1 LADDDQTPGES
12 DQASSQSDQAAA
24 DADQAAAATDQTAAD
39 ADQAAADRDQAAS
52 DRDLVDGGDRGV
64 HDASAESRDH
74 SAAQRLRGGHERT
87 RGVAVRDAGATAR
100 DQAAEARDQA
110 AAECDREMDERD
122 AERIPESSAADHG
135 RVASARRRAAGD
147 RERAAQDRQHAA
159 RYRLEAREERA
170 ALLDQIAV
178 SETDALTGARARA
191 PGLRDL
197 EVEINRARHTTGR
210 LAVAYV
216 DLIGLK
222 AVNDTQGHSAGDAL
236 LEAAVQ
242 LMQSHLRS
250 YDVIIRIGGD
260 EFVCVMSGAA
270 VEDSRQRL
278 AQIQAEAAASGLG
291 LRFGIAALE
300 PGDTPSDLIERADSE
315 LLSCDA
321 PPIAPPV
328 RVHPRPAPDNGCA
341 RILVTDDRPEMAT
354 VVSGALAERYTCDF
368 AGSLD
373 EAGEILADNAFDL
386 LLCDLHSGGDAA
398 LSFARRTIEEGL
410 DTAVILLAE
419 DDDPAQAANA
429 FEFGAFGYVVR
440 PLPGQLL
447 ITVMNA
453 LRRRDLE
460 IAHRRL
466 SQSREE
472 RRQAIIDMVPIAI
485 FAKDRSG
492 HYVLAN
498 TKAEEMARMERGA
511 LLGKTDDAFLSPRH
525 AESYTASDGRILAG
539 AAVIE
544 REDTIEYGGSPRTFK
559 TTRFP
564 LFDEAGAIVAVGGVA
579 ADVSVEREAIR
590 VRDRSIEE
598 LEVSRQETVERL
610 ARAIDRHDASTGQ
623 HVNRLAALTSFLG
636 TGLGLDPGRVAL
648 LSSAAPMHDVGKIG
662 TPDEILRKPGPLSAE
677 ERSVMEQH
685 ALNGYEIL
693 SDSKSQLLRLAATI
707 ALTHHERFDG
717 SGYPNGLVG
726 EAIPIEGRITA
737 VADVFDALLSD
748 RAYRPA
754 FSISE
759 AVSLLA
765 EGRGTQFDPDV
776 LDLLLDHLDEA
787 LALRE
792 AAR

>member
-1 LADDDQTPGES
+1 MPDPPPDPGDDRSLAPDDQALGAS
-12 DQASSQSDQAAA
+12 DQAGSHSDQAAA
-24 DADQAAAATDQTAAD
+24 DT
-39 ADQAAADRDQAAS
+39 DQAAADRDQAAS
-52 DRDLVDGGDRGV
+52 DRDLADGGDRRV

-74 SAAQRLRGGHERT
+74 STLQRRRGGFERA
-87 RGVAVRDAGATAR
+87 RGAAAR
-100 DQAAEARDQA
+100 DSVAEARDRTAEARDQA
-110 AAECDREMDERD
+110 AAERDREMEEDD
-122 AERIPESSAADHG
+122 AESAPEGSAAD
-135 RVASARRRAAGD
+135 RRRAANARRRAALD
-147 RERAAQDRQHAA
+147 RERAAEDREHAA
-159 RYRLEAREERA
+159 RSRIEAQEERA
-170 ALLDQIAV
+170 ALLHQVVV
-178 SETDALTGARARA
+178 SETDPLTGARARA

-197 EVEINRARHTTGR
+197 EIEINRARRATGR

-222 AVNDTQGHSAGDAL
+222 AVNDAQGHSAGDAL
-236 LEAAVQ
+236 LVEAVRV
-242 LMQSHLRS
+242 MRSHLRS
-250 YDVIIRIGGD
+250 YDVIVRIGGD
-260 EFVCVMSGAA
+260 EFVCVMSGAT
-270 VEDSRQRL
+270 VEDSRHRL

-291 LRFGIAALE
+291 IKFGIAALR
-300 PGDTPSDLIERADSE
+300 PGDAASDLIERADSR
-315 LLSCDA
+315 LLSFG
-321 PPIAPPV
+321 APPV
-328 RVHPRPAPDNGCA
+328 IRPAALHPRPAPDVDRA
-341 RILVTDDRPEMAT
+341 RILVTDDRPEMAAL
-354 VVSGALAERYTCDF
+354 VSSALAERYSCDF
-368 AGSLD
+368 AGSLE
-373 EAGEILADNAFDL
+373 EAGEILADNVFDL
-386 LLCDLHSGGDAA
+386 VLCDLHSGGDAA

-419 DDDPAQAANA
+419 DDDPGQAANA
-429 FEFGAFGYVVR
+429 FELGAFGYVVR

-447 ITVMNA
+447 ITTMNA

-466 SQSREE
+466 GQSREN

-498 TKAEEMARMERGA
+498 AKAEEMARTGRGE
-511 LLGKTDDAFLSPRH
+511 LLGKTDDAFLSARH
-525 AESYTASDGRILAG
+525 AESYLASDERILAG
-539 AAVIE
+539 AAIVE
-544 REDTIEYGGSPRTFK
+544 REDTIEYDGNPRTFK

-590 VRDRSIEE
+590 LRDRSIEE

-623 HVNRLAALTSFLG
+623 HVNRLAALTAFLG
-636 TGLGLDPGRVAL
+636 TKLGLDPGRVAL
-648 LSSAAPMHDVGKIG
+648 LRDAAPMHDVGKIG

-677 ERSVMEQH
+677 ERSVMEEH
-685 ALNGYEIL
+685 TLCGHEIL
-693 SDSKSQLLRLAATI
+693 ADSKSELLRLAATI
-707 ALTHHERFDG
+707 ALTHHECYDG
-717 SGYPNGLVG
+717 SGYPNGLAG

-754 FSISE
+754 LPISE

-765 EGRGTQFDPDV
+765 QGRGTQFDPAV

-787 LALRE
+787 LVLRQ
-792 AAR
+792 AVS

>member
-1 LADDDQTPGES
+1 MPDPSGEAGDEQPLTTADETLDDGDQAWS
-12 DQASSQSDQAAA
+12 RRDQASADADQVAA
-24 DADQAAAATDQTAAD
+24 DADQVAAD
-39 ADQAAADRDQAAS
+39 HDQAAS
-52 DRDLVDGGDRGV
+52 DRDLIEGGDRRV
-64 HDASAESRDH
+64 HDVSEESREH
-74 SAAQRLRGGHERT
+74 NALQRRRGGFQRA
-87 RGVAVRDAGATAR
+87 RGAAAR
-100 DQAAEARDQA
+100 DSVARARDMAAEARDR
-110 AAECDREMDERD
+110 AAEVRDRQMEGRD
-122 AERIPESSAADHG
+122 SEGIRRTPEVDRQRA
-135 RVASARRRAAGD
+135 ASARRDAAAD
-147 RERAAQDRQHAA
+147 RERAAQDRKDAA
-159 RYRLEAREERA
+159 RYRVEAQEERA

-197 EVEINRARHTTGR
+197 EVEINRARRTTGR

-216 DLIGLK
+216 DLVGLK
-222 AVNDTQGHSAGDAL
+222 TANDAEGHSAGDVL
-236 LEAAVQ
+236 LETAVRV
-242 LMQSHLRS
+242 MRTHLRS
-250 YDVIIRIGGD
+250 YDVIVRIGGD
-260 EFVCVMSGAA
+260 EFVCVMSGAT

-278 AQIQAEAAASGLG
+278 AQIQAEAASSGLG
-291 LRFGIAALE
+291 LKFGIAALE
-300 PGDTPSDLIERADSE
+300 PGDTPSDVIERADSR
-315 LLSCDA
+315 LLSSG
-321 PPIAPPV
+321 APPV
-328 RVHPRPAPDNGCA
+328 ARAVTGRPCPAATNGCP
-341 RILVTDDRPEMAT
+341 RVLVTDDRPEMAA
-354 VVSGALAERYTCDF
+354 VVGSALAEHYTCDF

-373 EAGEILADNAFDL
+373 EAREILADNAFDL

-398 LSFARRTIEEGL
+398 LTFARNTIEEDL
-410 DTAVILLAE
+410 DTAVIFLAE
-419 DDDPAQAANA
+419 DDDPGQAAKA
-429 FEFGAFGYVVR
+429 FELGAFGYVVR

-460 IAHRRL
+460 IAQRRF
-466 SQSREE
+466 SRSIED
-472 RRQAIIDMVPIAI
+472 RRQAIIDMVPLAI

-498 TKAEEMARMERGA
+498 AKAEEMAMVERGG
-511 LLGKTDDAFLSPRH
+511 LIGKTDDAFLSPRN
-525 AESYTASDGRILAG
+525 AESYTTSDARVLAG
-539 AAVIE
+539 APVIE
-544 REDTIEYGGSPRTFK
+544 REDTIEYEGNPRTFW

-564 LFDEAGAIVAVGGVA
+564 LFDQVGTIVAVGGVA
-579 ADVSVEREAIR
+579 ADVSIEREA
-590 VRDRSIEE
+590 SQE

-636 TGLGLDPGRVAL
+636 TKLGLDPGRVAL
-648 LSSAAPMHDVGKIG
+648 LSNAAPMHDVGKIG
-662 TPDEILRKPGPLSAE
+662 TPDEILRKPGPLSPE

-685 ALNGYEIL
+685 ALSGYEIL

-726 EAIPIEGRITA
+726 EAIPIEGRITS

-754 FSISE
+754 FSVTD

-765 EGRGTQFDPDV
+765 EGRGTQFDPRV

-787 LALRE
+787 LALRDV
-792 AAR
+792 AP